1 MDVGTTE
8 STVGAT
14 ASRYQRMSGPLA
26 IVVALV
32 AVMGLA
38 TAACASEKLDPGVAK
53 VIRVV
58 DGDTL
63 EVELDTGRE
72 RVRLLGID
80 TPETV
85 HPSKP
90 VECFGPEASARM
102 KQLAPPGTELRLE
115 RDAELRDRFG
125 RLLAHA
131 YLPDGT
137 FINLSMVADGFATTL
152 FIDPNRAH
160 RQALSAAEADAR
172 QQGLGLW
179 SAC

>member
-1 MDVGTTE
+1 MPDSSRRHWAGALVVAVVVTLAGT
-8 STVGAT
+8 
-14 ASRYQRMSGPLA
+14 A
-26 IVVALV
+26 IV
-32 AVMGLA
+32 GCA
-38 TAACASEKLDPGVAK
+38 TETLEPGMARV
-53 VIRVV
+53 VRVV

-85 HPSKP
+85 HPTKP
-90 VECFGPEASARM
+90 VECFGPEASSRM
-102 KQLAPPGTELRLE
+102 KELAPPGTQVRLE

-137 FINLSMVADGFATTL
+137 FINQSMVAEGFATTL

-160 RQALSAAEADAR
+160 RQALLAAEAEAR
-172 QQGLGLW
+172 SQGRGLW
-179 SAC
+179 SACR

>member
-1 MDVGTTE
+1 
-8 STVGAT
+8 
-14 ASRYQRMSGPLA
+14 MSGIPHWRRSGALA
-26 IVVALV
+26 VVVAAV
-32 AVMGLA
+32 AIAAAVAGCA
-38 TAACASEKLDPGVAK
+38 TEPLESGVAK
-53 VIRVV
+53 VVKVV

-85 HPSKP
+85 HPTKP
-90 VECFGPEASARM
+90 VECFGPEASSRM
-102 KQLAPPGTELRLE
+102 KELAPPGTELRLE

-125 RLLAHA
+125 RLLAYA

-137 FINLSMVADGFATTL
+137 FINRSMVADGFATTL

-160 RQALSAAEADAR
+160 RQDLSAAEADAR
-172 QQGLGLW
+172 SQGLGLW
-179 SAC
+179 SACQ

>member
-1 MDVGTTE
+1 MAGSPRWRRSGALAVIVAAVVIATT
-8 STVGAT
+8 VAGCAT
-14 ASRYQRMSGPLA
+14 EPL
-26 IVVALV
+26 
-32 AVMGLA
+32 
-38 TAACASEKLDPGVAK
+38 EPGVAR
-53 VIRVV
+53 VIKVV

-85 HPSKP
+85 HPTKP
-90 VECFGPEASARM
+90 VECFGPEASSRM
-102 KQLAPPGTELRLE
+102 KELAPPGTELKLE

-125 RLLAHA
+125 RLLAYA

-137 FINLSMVADGFATTL
+137 FINRSMVADGFATTL

-160 RQALSAAEADAR
+160 RQDLSAAEADAR
-172 QQGLGLW
+172 SQGRGLW
-179 SAC
+179 SACQ

>member
-1 MDVGTTE
+1 MPLHRPRHRVG
-8 STVGAT
+8 VV
-14 ASRYQRMSGPLA
+14 
-26 IVVALV
+26 VVAL
-32 AVMGLA
+32 GLLTASSA
-38 TAACASEKLDPGVAK
+38 TAGCATQTLDPGVARVVK
-53 VIRVV
+53 VV

-63 EVELDTGRE
+63 EVDVDTGRE

-85 HPSKP
+85 HPTKP
-90 VECFGPEASARM
+90 VECFGPEASSRM

-125 RLLAHA
+125 RLLAYA

-137 FINLSMVADGFATTL
+137 FLNLAMLADGYATTL

-160 RQALSAAEADAR
+160 RPELSAAETDAR
-172 QQGLGLW
+172 RDGLGLW

>member
-1 MDVGTTE
+1 MNRRRQLVGALVVTMGLFAVAT
-8 STVGAT
+8 AT
-14 ASRYQRMSGPLA
+14 AS
-26 IVVALV
+26 
-32 AVMGLA
+32 
-38 TAACASEKLDPGVAK
+38 CANQSLEPGVARVVK
-53 VIRVV
+53 VV

-85 HPSKP
+85 HPTKP

-102 KQLAPPGTELRLE
+102 KELAPPGTELRLE

-137 FINLSMVADGFATTL
+137 FINRSMLADGYATTL

-160 RQALSAAEADAR
+160 RQDFSAAEADAR
-172 QQGLGLW
+172 RQGLGLW
-179 SAC
+179 SVC